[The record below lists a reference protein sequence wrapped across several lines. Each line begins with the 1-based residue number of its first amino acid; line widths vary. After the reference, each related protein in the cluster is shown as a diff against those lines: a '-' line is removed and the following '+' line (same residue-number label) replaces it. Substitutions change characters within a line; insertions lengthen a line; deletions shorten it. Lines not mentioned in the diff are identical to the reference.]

1 MADKNEE
8 KDIDMFLVP
17 LAKAKLSPAKFD
29 EWKDALE
36 RMYQTD
42 MQEMVYLF
50 LDRMAMVFPETMDHY
65 KDYYEDEAH
74 GGIRSK
80 RSQIYV
86 ERLNR
91 S

>member
-1 MADKNEE
+1 MEDE
-8 KDIDMFLVP
+8 KDIDTFLVP
-17 LAKAKLSPAKFD
+17 LAKSKLAPHKF
-29 EWKDALE
+29 EEFMDALE

-50 LDRMAMVFPETMDHY
+50 LDRMAIVFPETMEHY